1 MLKNKAKKG
10 IWKARAGAGWSGN
23 GPLRRRPLNREQK
36 EEREPTVLRS
46 KEREGR
52 GRSMGL

>member
-10 IWKARAGAGWSGN
+10 IWKARAGAGWLGN